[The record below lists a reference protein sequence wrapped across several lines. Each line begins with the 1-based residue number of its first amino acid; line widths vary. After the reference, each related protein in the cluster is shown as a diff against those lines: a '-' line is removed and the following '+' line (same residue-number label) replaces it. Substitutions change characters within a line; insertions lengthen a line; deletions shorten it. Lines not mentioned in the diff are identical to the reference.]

1 MVHAPRL
8 LRTPIAI
15 AFAIAMLLPAPG
27 CLQDA
32 FDDDGW
38 QDDDVTGYDECP
50 DPSEMTLR
58 THSGDI
64 FDDTWEAGVHLVDQS
79 VSVRGQLEV
88 MPCSLIRVGL
98 ASTITVRDGGA
109 LRLLGEAGLPIRVT
123 SAGSNPAP
131 GDWDRIEIHETAEY
145 EGTELRHVE
154 IEYGGGGVL
163 GAVRVTNGASLA
175 MTDSTVRDS
184 GSVGVSMGD
193 SAVLREFER
202 NTLVDNAEGPI
213 MLGPDHAGE
222 LGSGTYTPN
231 GVEGILLDGPTVSHD
246 QTWWAHDAPYVVL
259 ESFRITSGGATARL
273 IIDEGALVTMAPFTA
288 ITVAENGALRLA
300 GTPDSP
306 VIVTSSQESPAA
318 GDWSN
323 LEYQEG
329 SLGADN
335 VLANVVVEYGG
346 SGLAGV
352 VAVGDG
358 ASVAISD
365 CTLRRSSHVG
375 LFAQAGAE
383 LRDFEGNTLSNN
395 ASGAAELGANE
406 VDQLGP
412 GSYAPND
419 VEGVLLRP
427 GTVDH
432 DATWVD
438 LGAPFVVTSDFQIQ
452 GDPSS
457 TALLTLSAGVTVQ
470 IGQNGGIV
478 VGENGGLTLDGS
490 EADPVRIGS
499 AEESPGSG
507 DWQEIEL
514 RSDSLPTGNVFR
526 HAHISSGGGGP
537 YGQVWLADGATLT
550 LDSVTFTHA
559 GQGCDI
565 WGTGTLDVTDTSYI
579 PCD

>member
-1 MVHAPRL
+1 MVHTA
-8 LRTPIAI
+8 RTSLPPILV
-15 AFAIAMLLPAPG
+15 AIAMLLAAPG
-27 CLQDA
+27 CLQGT

-38 QDDDVTGYDECP
+38 DDDDDTNLTECP
-50 DPSEMTLR
+50 EPSEMTLH
-58 THSGDI
+58 THAGDV
-64 FDDTWEAGVHLVDQS
+64 FDSTWEAAVHLLDQS
-79 VSVRGQLEV
+79 VTVRGELVV

-109 LRLLGEAGLPIRVT
+109 LKLLGEPGIPITVT
-123 SAGSNPAP
+123 SAATEPGP
-131 GDWDRIEIHETAEY
+131 GDWDRIEIHETADD
-145 EGTELRHVE
+145 EGTEFRHVE

-175 MTDSTVRDS
+175 MTDSTIRDS
-184 GSVGVSMGD
+184 GSHGLSMGD
-193 SAVLREFER
+193 AAVLREFER
-202 NTLVDNAEGPI
+202 NTLVDNAAGPI
-213 MLGPDHAGE
+213 LMGPDHAGE

-231 GVEGILLDGPTVSHD
+231 GVEGIQLDGPTVGHD

-259 ESFRITSGGATARL
+259 NSFRITSDGATARL
-273 IIDEGALVTMAPFTA
+273 IIDEGALVKMDPFTA
-288 ITVAENGALRLA
+288 VTVAENGALRIA
-300 GTPDSP
+300 GTPDAP
-306 VIVTSSQESPAA
+306 VIVTSSQETPAA

-323 LEYQEG
+323 LEFQEG
-329 SLGADN
+329 SLATDN
-335 VLANVVVEYGG
+335 VLDNAVIEYGG

-352 VAVGDG
+352 VALGEG
-358 ASVAISD
+358 ASVAISNS
-365 CTLRRSSHVG
+365 TLRRSSHVG

-383 LRDFEGNTLSNN
+383 LRDFEGNTLSDN
-395 ASGAAELGANE
+395 ALGAAELGANE
-406 VDQLGP
+406 VDQLGD
-412 GSYAPND
+412 GSYGPND

-452 GDPSS
+452 GGPTGS
-457 TALLTLSAGVTVQ
+457 ALLTLSAGVTVH

-478 VGENGGLTLDGS
+478 VGENGGLTLDGTQ
-490 EADPVRIGS
+490 ANPVSIGS
-499 AEESPGSG
+499 AQEEPGPG

-514 RSDSLPTGNVFR
+514 RSDSAPGSNVFR

-537 YGQVWLADGATLT
+537 YGQVWLADGATLA
-550 LDSVTFTHA
+550 LDNVTFSHA

-579 PCD
+579 PCE